1 MLTID
6 GSRGEGGGQI
16 LRTALGLSMLTGK
29 PFRIDRIRANRDKP
43 GLMRQHLTA
52 VTSAA
57 AVCSAEVGGAS
68 VGSSR
73 LTFAPGK
80 VRPGEYAFSTGS
92 AGSTTLVFQA
102 ILPALLTADAPSLV
116 TLEGG
121 THNIYAP
128 PLDFL
133 EKAFLGVVN
142 RMGPR
147 VEVALDRPGFYP
159 AGGGRWTASVTPA
172 ERLEPVHLT
181 ARGDV
186 THRACPAVVAGLP
199 PDIATREL
207 AVCRKALDWPAES
220 FAVRQ
225 LDPAYGPGNV
235 LMIEVESRRVT
246 EVFTAFGQRGVRA
259 EAVAEQ
265 AVAEARRYLA
275 AGDVPVG
282 EHLADQLLIPLAM
295 AGGGSYVTTT
305 PTEHTRTN
313 IEVVRMFLDVEV
325 AVTESAGGAWA
336 VAVSKAV

>member
-1 MLTID
+1 MITID

-57 AVCSAEVGGAS
+57 AICSAEVDGAA
-68 VGSSR
+68 VGSSK
-73 LTFAPGK
+73 LTFEPGP
-80 VRPGEYAFSTGS
+80 VRPGEYAFATGS

-102 ILPALLTADAPSLV
+102 ILPALLTAVGESTI

-133 EKAFLGVVN
+133 EKAFLSVVN

-147 VEVALDRPGFYP
+147 VEVALERPGFYP
-159 AGGGRWTASVTPA
+159 AGGGRWMATVQPA
-172 ERLEPVHLT
+172 AALSPVHLGDRGELSHRLCT
-181 ARGDV
+181 AM
-186 THRACPAVVAGLP
+186 VAGLP
-199 PDIATREL
+199 PDIGEREL
-207 AVCRKALDWPAES
+207 AVCRKAFDWPAES
-220 FAVRQ
+220 FQVHRLA
-225 LDPAYGPGNV
+225 DAYGPGNV
-235 LMIEVESRRVT
+235 LMIEVGSAQTT

-265 AVAEARRYLA
+265 ALNEARHYLDA
-275 AGDVPVG
+275 NVPVG

-295 AGGGSYVTTT
+295 AGGGSYVTTE

-313 IEVVRMFLDVEV
+313 IEVVRMFLDVDV
-325 AVTESAGGAWA
+325 AVADAGKGRWT
-336 VAVSKAV
+336 VSVTGRA